1 MLLRTLTYTKRWVF
15 LNWIENVPANECNSR
30 KMVLLASSSK
40 PFDINMKGKPS
51 RVKVLKAYDAEI
63 SQAYEEFGDA
73 SSIHGEVKKWI
84 AATPWSVEH
93 LTEFVNCVIE
103 DGIQRKASL
112 DDDIFTLGCD
122 RYVFQPLCLTL
133 I

>member
-15 LNWIENVPANECNSR
+15 LDLILNVPANESDLW
-30 KMVLLASSSK
+30 KMVLLASPSK

-51 RVKVLKAYDAEI
+51 RVKVLRAYDAEI
-63 SQAYEEFGDA
+63 SQAYEEFGGA

-84 AATPWSVEH
+84 AATPWSEEH

-103 DGIQRKASL
+103 DGIQRKANL

-122 RYVFQPLCLTL
+122 RYVLRAFHFTT